1 MAEAVAG
8 GIGPIV
14 LLGSPGAGKGTQAKR
29 ISSRYG
35 IPQISTGDLLRDNVK
50 RGTILGLQAKNVMER
65 GDLVSDDLVC
75 NMVAQRLAQP
85 DCGQGYI
92 LDGFPRTAAQAAWL
106 DEFLKRKVFDNP
118 SHGRWLPIVIRIEV
132 DYNKLSLRLTGRRT
146 CPTCGRI
153 YNIHSRP
160 PRVDEL
166 CDFDGTPLII
176 RDDDRDEVIKE
187 RLATYERQ
195 TRPVA
200 DYYNAKG
207 RLFCVNGDLPVD
219 EVSETIFKDIENS
232 RGTAGDRSADGS
244 D

>member
-1 MAEAVAG
+1 MAEEPLRS
-8 GIGPIV
+8 IGPII

-29 ISSRYG
+29 ISARYE
-35 IPQISTGDLLRDNVK
+35 IPQISTGDLLRDHVR
-50 RGTILGLQAKNVMER
+50 RGTLLGLQAKNVMER

-75 NMVAQRLAQP
+75 DMVALRLAQP
-85 DCGQGYI
+85 DCINGYI

-106 DEFLKRKVFDNP
+106 DHFLSRKVFDNSNP
-118 SHGRWLPIVIRIEV
+118 GKWLPIVVRIEV

-153 YNIHSRP
+153 YNVHSRP
-160 PRVDEL
+160 PQVDEI
-166 CDFDGTPLII
+166 CDVDGTALII
-176 RDDDRDEVIKE
+176 REDDRDEVIKE

-200 DYYNAKG
+200 EYYKAKG

-219 EVSETIFKDIENS
+219 EVSETIFHDIEAYSDRTSGS
-232 RGTAGDRSADGS
+232 R
-244 D
+244 